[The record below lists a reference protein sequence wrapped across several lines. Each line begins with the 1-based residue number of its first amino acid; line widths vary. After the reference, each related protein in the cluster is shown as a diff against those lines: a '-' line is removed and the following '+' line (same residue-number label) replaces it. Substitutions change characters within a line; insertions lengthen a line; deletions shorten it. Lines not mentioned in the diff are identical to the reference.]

1 MSKICQIM
9 ENKKAKEE
17 VDALKAHYESFGEK
31 WVSTKELHKSGLVKQ
46 IEEKAKNSN
55 LKVVDVFKVND
66 DHYVVKI
73 YGGLNGSGDWSNYLE
88 DIKKSIID
96 FTPSYV
102 IKLDVDVPDDVWTL
116 YVGIKIVK
124 G

>member
-17 VDALKAHYESFGEK
+17 VDELKAFYESFGEK
-31 WVSTKELHKSGLVKQ
+31 WKSTKELHKSGVVKL
-46 IEEKAKNSN
+46 IEERAKNSN
-55 LKVVDVFKVND
+55 LKVIDVFKVND
-66 DHYVVKI
+66 DHYVAKM
-73 YGGLNGSGDWSNYLE
+73 YGGLNGGGEWSKYLE
-88 DIKKSIID
+88 DIKSIID

-102 IKLDVDVPDDVWTL
+102 IKLNVDVPDDVWTL
-116 YVGIKIVK
+116 YVGIEIVK